1 MTSLR
6 ELLLWLNDWPG
17 GVKLNFELASLFC
30 DAFLWGTGLWEECEI
45 ACHSRIAFSSSRNF
59 LPDIFIPVLP
69 YLPSLV
75 YVLGLSGLLGTTM
88 FLSLAADLLSLLT
101 LHIYIFYLMATFVF
115 SWHLSMLGALFNIFR
130 GECFSVMPLSCLP
143 LTRKLMKNSYG
154 AGKKFNLLRNR
165 VEPAVYDVD
174 QLLLGTILFTLAAF
188 LFPTVLV
195 YYLAFASVSREFHVL
210 FAARPDFAV
219 KLLLQ

>member
-1 MTSLR
+1 LTSLR

-45 ACHSRIAFSSSRNF
+45 ASHSRIAFSSSRNF
-59 LPDIFIPVLP
+59 LIDIFIPVLP

-75 YVLGLSGLLGTTM
+75 YALGLSGLLGTTM

-130 GECFSVMPLSCLP
+130 GECRTIEPLSCLSLP
-143 LTRKLMKNSYG
+143 EETDEELVRRREKIQFTAKSSGASGIRRRSIITRNDSIHFG
-154 AGKKFNLLRNR
+154 CFPIPNCPRLLPGLRFCKPQIPR
-165 VEPAVYDVD
+165 AHWRM
-174 QLLLGTILFTLAAF
+174 
-188 LFPTVLV
+188 
-195 YYLAFASVSREFHVL
+195 S
-210 FAARPDFAV
+210 
-219 KLLLQ
+219 